1 LTGRENPLKRV
12 LPEGDRHRA
21 GTNPKENTM
30 LNLTVFV
37 QRKIADLKNNC
48 KGVTAMEYGIIAAF
62 TVAAIGGTIALIG
75 GDLTKIWTG
84 IQTQLATASASA

>member
-1 LTGRENPLKRV
+1 LTFGENTLKR
-12 LPEGDRHRA
+12 LHRA
-21 GTNPKENTM
+21 AIATGLETNLKEPTM

-62 TVAAIGGTIALIG
+62 TVAAIGATIALIG
-75 GDLTKIWTG
+75 TDLTNIWTG
-84 IQTQLATASASA
+84 IQTKLATAATAA